1 MNDCNFNIKHTNL
14 YQILEVEQTATT
26 ETIRKSYKKLS
37 LKYHPDK
44 QIKTNLSE
52 EEKTMQF
59 IKIRDAYEI
68 LSDFA
73 KRQKYDREL
82 KSIKKIYTNLEDVI
96 HDFKNILGSCEYIT
110 FMNILDNKIKYSLL
124 NNIKV
129 DNFLIQ
135 INQMNLID
143 MLQTINNFKILDIEV
158 KLDFTLCELYNNK
171 YKTFKFNRTTDK
183 PFEEIIYPVDL
194 TQIYENEGEIIKIN
208 NTDYRGNFII
218 NINII
223 KTTYNGINYQ
233 ILGHDLYATV
243 VKINFVYN
251 NIIKILFL
259 DEKIHEFD
267 ITTIDKIITD
277 FGFLYYVPDFGL
289 PYYDTNNDIVDTEQ
303 CKILRGKLYM
313 LIV

>member
-1 MNDCNFNIKHTNL
+1 MNDCNFKHKNL

-68 LSDFA
+68 LSDFE

-96 HDFKNILGSCEYIT
+96 YDFKNILGSCEYVT

-129 DNFLIQ
+129 DDFLIQ

-143 MLQTINNFKILDIEV
+143 MLQTMNNFKILDIEV
-158 KLDFTLCELYNNK
+158 KMDFTLYELYNNK
-171 YKTFKFNRTTDK
+171 YKIIKFNRMTDK

-208 NTDYRGNFII
+208 NIYYRGNFII

-223 KTTYNGINYQ
+223 ISTYNGINYQ

-243 VKINFVYN
+243 TKILFFHN
-251 NIIKILFL
+251 NIITIKFL
-259 DEKIHEFD
+259 DERIYEID
-267 ITTIDKIITD
+267 ITTMDKIITD
-277 FGFLYYVPDFGL
+277 FGFLYYLPDLGL
-289 PYYDTNNDIVDTEQ
+289 PYYDTDNEIVDTEQ
-303 CKILRGKLYM
+303 CKILRGKLYL